1 MPEVLCLLA
10 SPQEMSKNNSTMS
23 NQTQVDALSTQDYWS
38 ISHEVTRLF
47 TEAPDESPPTDAML
61 RLLTTRLGWDVG
73 EFWIVNE
80 LRMALEC
87 AAFYSPTPDSFKN
100 FETVSRARR
109 FSFGEGLPG
118 SSWKSRSLVS
128 FPDLRK
134 EENFPRLSV
143 AVLEHLRT
151 GVAFPLYVGKK
162 VLGVVEFFS
171 LERRVLAPA
180 TQDFLFA
187 LGGQMGVFLERLSA
201 GKSLE
206 AANAQFLLVAEAAS
220 VAVFTIDDQSTILF
234 ANSSVEQLFGY
245 SPEELIG
252 KKLTLVMPEYLRHV
266 HEHGLAHYVATGQ
279 RHVSWDGIAL
289 PGLHK
294 NGHETP
300 LIISF
305 GEFLRA
311 GKRVF
316 TGFAKLRTDVG

>member
-1 MPEVLCLLA
+1 VNRRKKLI
-10 SPQEMSKNNSTMS
+10 KYNRTVS
-23 NQTQVDALSTQDYWS
+23 NQKQVDALSAQDYWN
-38 ISHEVTRLF
+38 ISHAVTRLF
-47 TEAPDESPPTDAML
+47 TEAPDQRPPTDATL

-73 EFWIVNE
+73 GFWIVNE
-80 LRMALEC
+80 LRMVLEC
-87 AAFYSPTPDSFKN
+87 AAFYSPTPDCFKN

-109 FSFGEGLPG
+109 FTFGEGLPG
-118 SSWKSRSLVS
+118 SAWKTRSVVC
-128 FPDLRK
+128 FPDVSK

-143 AVLEHLRT
+143 AALEHLHT

-171 LERRVLAPA
+171 LGRRALAQA
-180 TQDFLFA
+180 TEDFLFA

-220 VAVFTIDDQSTILF
+220 LAVFTIDEQSTILF
-234 ANSSVEQLFGY
+234 ANRFVEQLFGY
-245 SPEELIG
+245 APEELIG

-266 HEHGLAHYVATGQ
+266 HERGLAHYVATAQ
-279 RHVSWDGIAL
+279 RHVSWDGIPL

-294 NGHETP
+294 NGQEIP

-305 GEFLRA
+305 GEFLRG

-316 TGFAKLRTDVG
+316 TGFAKLRATESG